1 MIYLDSNATT
11 RPDDAVVRAMNEA
24 LVERWHNPSSMHRAG
39 QAAKAKVEQARVAV
53 ARLVNAEPGEI
64 VLTSGG
70 TEAIDMAIRGATALG
85 RRAGKTAVVST
96 PIEHAVARYLLRAL
110 EREGVIELREAPV
123 TRAGVLDLEKLPA
136 LLDERVALVN
146 VQWANNETG
155 AVQPVQRVGA
165 LVRQRC
171 PGALLHVDG
180 CQWVGK
186 TPTDVRSD
194 TPRAGGAMI
203 DLLSIAAQKFHGPK
217 GAGALFV
224 RRGVPLPT
232 QTHGSQE
239 SGRRGGTE
247 NVPGVVG
254 MGVAADLARRWLE
267 DPANLRRLGALRDR
281 FERGVLERVQGSVV
295 NAGES
300 ERLENTTNI
309 AFPGA
314 DAEALLMTLSERGVC
329 ASAGAACS
337 SGSMEPSPILRAM
350 GVPPDLAMGSVRFS
364 LSKETTE
371 REVDEAISIVA
382 GVVESV
388 RANAPLLR
396 L

>member
-1 MIYLDSNATT
+1 MIYLDSNATS
-11 RPDDAVVRAMNEA
+11 RPDDAVVRAMLDA
-24 LVERWHNPSSMHRAG
+24 LAQGWHNPSSMHRAG
-39 QAAKAKVEQARVAV
+39 QAAKAKVELARAAV
-53 ARLVNAEPGEI
+53 ARLINAEPSEI
-64 VLTSGG
+64 VFTSGG
-70 TEAIDMAIRGATALG
+70 TEAIDCAIRGALALG
-85 RRAGKTAVVST
+85 RASGRTAVVTT

-110 EREGVIELREAPV
+110 EREGAIELREAPV
-123 TRAGVLDLEKLPA
+123 TRDGFVDVDRCAA

-155 AVQPVQRVGA
+155 AVQPVQRIGA
-165 LVRQRC
+165 LARERC
-171 PGALLHVDG
+171 PKALFHVDA

-186 TPTDVRSD
+186 TPTDVRSPE
-194 TPRAGGAMI
+194 PRAGGSMI
-203 DLLSIAAQKFHGPK
+203 HLLSIAAQKFHGPK

-224 RRGVPLPT
+224 RKGVPLPT
-232 QTHGSQE
+232 QVHGSQE

-247 NVPGVVG
+247 NVAGIVG
-254 MGVAADLARRWLE
+254 MGVAADIARRWMDEPLS
-267 DPANLRRLGALRDR
+267 LSRLGALRDR
-281 FERGVLERVQGSVV
+281 FERAILSRVSGAVI
-295 NAGES
+295 NAAAS

-314 DAEALLMTLSERGVC
+314 DAEAVLMTLSERGVC
-329 ASAGAACS
+329 ASAGAACA

-371 REVDEAISIVA
+371 REVDEAVGIVA
-382 GVVESV
+382 EVVESV
-388 RANAPLLR
+388 RASAPLLR